1 MQITIVRMTREV
13 FFSISRNT
21 GLRIRTGWLDGF
33 DIEGTGLDTGRRR
46 YGEAVG
52 ALYLA

>member
-1 MQITIVRMTREV
+1 MTREV

-33 DIEGTGLDTGRRR
+33 DSEGTGLATGLRR
-46 YGEAVG
+46 YGKAVE